1 MSRSRL
7 RLGMAG
13 PLALLLHGAG
23 LFLFGGCAAN
33 PAGRV

>member
-13 PLALLLHGAG
+13 PLALLLPGAG
-23 LFLFGGCAAN
+23 LVPLGGGAAN